1 MNRPVKLAYVTT
13 LPVSQWGFLQGQNRY
28 LADNGFEIH
37 AIASPGK
44 FLDKLAERD
53 GSTVH
58 AVPISR
64 TISPLQDLVTLA
76 RLVVVLRRIRP
87 DLLHVS
93 TPKAALLGA
102 VAGWVARVPI
112 RVFCF
117 RGSITEPASGWR
129 RRLFRRLEWLT
140 ARLCT
145 QTICVSKSLRDFA
158 RSESIIGPAEGMV
171 AAHGMSNGINAA
183 RFSRDAADPLA
194 VPTMPESI
202 RRLAHGPG
210 VVVFGFVGRLAH
222 DKGLDVLQQA
232 WASLRDRFPN
242 AHLLLVGP
250 WEAENSV
257 PPECRLA
264 LEHDARVHIAGDIT
278 DVVPYYRLMSV
289 FVFPSMGSE
298 GFPNAPMEAAAMGLP
313 VIATRV
319 VGCVEAVKDGVTGM
333 LVPAGNAKALASA
346 MQLYLEKPDL
356 ARTHG
361 EAGCDR
367 VRRDFRQETIWKAL
381 HQEYLRLLRHASLP
395 ADEIDEARVAT
406 QPELLRGRLEP

>member
-102 VAGWVARVPI
+102 IAGWVARVPI

-183 RFSRDAADPLA
+183 RFSRDAADWRTTRGSTFSSRPGPPFA
-194 VPTMPESI
+194 TASRTRI
-202 RRLAHGPG
+202 SSSSAHGK
-210 VVVFGFVGRLAH
+210 R
-222 DKGLDVLQQA
+222 KT
-232 WASLRDRFPN
+232 ASRR
-242 AHLLLVGP
+242 
-250 WEAENSV
+250 S
-257 PPECRLA
+257 
-264 LEHDARVHIAGDIT
+264 AG
-278 DVVPYYRLMSV
+278 S
-289 FVFPSMGSE
+289 PSST
-298 GFPNAPMEAAAMGLP
+298 
-313 VIATRV
+313 TRV
-319 VGCVEAVKDGVTGM
+319 CTSPETSRTSFPTTG
-333 LVPAGNAKALASA
+333 
-346 MQLYLEKPDL
+346 
-356 ARTHG
+356 
-361 EAGCDR
+361 
-367 VRRDFRQETIWKAL
+367 
-381 HQEYLRLLRHASLP
+381 
-395 ADEIDEARVAT
+395 
-406 QPELLRGRLEP
+406 